1 MAFENIEPFRD
12 DILAWRKPG
21 PTQKTLNEVCDLLFE
36 KHKLRTTPGT
46 LSRYLKEM
54 RIIAPDSGLRD
65 ATLPERE
72 RLEAIALLTE
82 VLVEIRGR
90 SDEQRVA
97 IEHLAGQVGIAT
109 RSIEDLEK
117 VVAGKPLGEPAA
129 TPALIRQ
136 IWLRSLAISSLVT
149 GVIAAAGLYLMRAQ

>member
-36 KHKLRTTPGT
+36 KHKFRTTPGT

-54 RIIAPDSGLRD
+54 RQLAPGTGVRD
-65 ATLPERE
+65 ETPPERE

-90 SDEQRVA
+90 SDEQRLA
-97 IEHLAGQVGIAT
+97 IEHLAGQVGIHT
-109 RSIEDLEK
+109 RTIEDLEK
-117 VVAGKPLGEPAA
+117 AVTTANGVSGAGVDPQLLRGIWARAFLVSSAAVATIA
-129 TPALIRQ
+129 T
-136 IWLRSLAISSLVT
+136 
-149 GVIAAAGLYLMRAQ
+149 GLWFAVR